1 MVEYR
6 RKVYIDS
13 PILSCAI
20 CPGYDVKLSKFMSG
34 KGVILLTD
42 RERKDT
48 ISSVLRDSKIAL
60 ERAKSKLE
68 NATLEYLYVIN
79 THCNTIN
86 EYLDD
91 IQKLLND
98 DEMENKK

>member
-1 MVEYR
+1 M
-6 RKVYIDS
+6 
-13 PILSCAI
+13 
-20 CPGYDVKLSKFMSG
+20 
-34 KGVILLTD
+34 TD

-68 NATLEYLYVIN
+68 NATLEYLYAIN
-79 THCNTIN
+79 THRNTIN
-86 EYLDD
+86 EYLHD

-98 DEMENKK
+98 DEMGHKE